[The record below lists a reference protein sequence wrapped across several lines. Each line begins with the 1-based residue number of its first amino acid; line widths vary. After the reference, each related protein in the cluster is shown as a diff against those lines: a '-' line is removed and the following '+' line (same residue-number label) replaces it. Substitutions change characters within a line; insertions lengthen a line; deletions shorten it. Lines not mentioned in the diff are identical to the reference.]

1 MDLTKFRVIA
11 RVVERENLTLLRQYE
26 IDMTG
31 QFQIEDGPCHRI
43 VINGRHHPTMSHG
56 SYDALQVDHYPAMRR
71 SLRLAVVTETYP
83 PEVNGVALT
92 LARLVDGMRSAN
104 HDLQLIRLRQSSLD
118 GHPADAPQPGFH
130 EVLMRGLPIPRYPD
144 LRMGVPS
151 KGALIRQWLLWR
163 PDVVHIAT
171 EGPLGWSALRA
182 AEYLK
187 LPVSTDYRTNFQSYS
202 SHYGIGLLH
211 KPIMAYLRK
220 FHNRAHCTMV
230 PTRALQASLAGAGF
244 QRLKVVSRGVDT
256 HAFDPAHR
264 SAALRAR
271 WGVAPDGLVVL
282 CVGRLAPE
290 KNLELLVK
298 AFDAIEQRDPR
309 ARLVVVGHGP
319 LRQTLQEQ
327 CPNAIFTGQLRGQA
341 LAEHYAS
348 ADLFLMPSQTETF
361 GNVTTEAMAS
371 GLPVLAFD
379 HAAAAELVVDGAN
392 GRLAPLGDVEQ
403 FISAAWALAAQPAM
417 RRQLGAAARDAVM
430 ALDWARI
437 VQQFEGVLHE
447 VLAQSRLTQT
457 QAA

>member
-1 MDLTKFRVIA
+1 MMPDDTA
-11 RVVERENLTLLRQYE
+11 N
-26 IDMTG
+26 
-31 QFQIEDGPCHRI
+31 
-43 VINGRHHPTMSHG
+43 
-56 SYDALQVDHYPAMRR
+56 LQVDHFPAHRR
-71 SLRLAVVTETYP
+71 SLRVAVVTETYP

-92 LARLVDGMRSAN
+92 LARLVAGLRSAN
-104 HDLQLIRLRQSSLD
+104 HDVQLVRLRQGD
-118 GHPADAPQPGFH
+118 GEAARQAMVQDGLQPSYH

-144 LRMGVPS
+144 LRMGLPS
-151 KGALIRQWLLWR
+151 KRALMRLWQLWR

-182 AEYLK
+182 ALSLK

-202 SHYGIGLLH
+202 AHYGIGLLH

-230 PTRALQASLAGAGF
+230 PTGALRESLAKAGF
-244 QRLKVVSRGVDT
+244 KRLKVVSRGVDT
-256 HAFDPAHR
+256 NAFDPAHR
-264 SAALRAR
+264 NASVRAG
-271 WGVAPDGLVVL
+271 WGIAPDDLAVL

-290 KNLELLVK
+290 KNLELLVR

-319 LRQTLQEQ
+319 LREALQVQ
-327 CPNAIFTGQLRGQA
+327 CPNAIFTGQLRGHA

-371 GLPVLAFD
+371 GLPVLAYD
-379 HAAAAELVVDGAN
+379 YAAAAELVVDGVN
-392 GRLAPLGDVEQ
+392 GRLVPLGDAEQ
-403 FISAAWALAAQPAM
+403 FVSAAWALASQPDV
-417 RRQLGAAARDAVM
+417 RRQLGAAARDTVLP
-430 ALDWARI
+430 LDWTRI

-447 VLAQSRLTQT
+447 VLTQSRIGLDHGV
-457 QAA
+457 